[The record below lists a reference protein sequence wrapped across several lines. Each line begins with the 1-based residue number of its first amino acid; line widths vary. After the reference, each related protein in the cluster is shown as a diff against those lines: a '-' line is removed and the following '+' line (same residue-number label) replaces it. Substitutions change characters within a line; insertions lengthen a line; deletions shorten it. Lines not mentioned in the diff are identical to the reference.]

1 LRIRNNFNKPIP
13 DGRTDIFVWQN
24 YSIIDYATKAFQYA
38 KTAYPDSDLYMNDYN
53 SESNINKLNFFV
65 TLAKE
70 LKAANTGIPV

>member
-1 LRIRNNFNKPIP
+1 
-13 DGRTDIFVWQN
+13 
-24 YSIIDYATKAFQYA
+24 
-38 KTAYPDSDLYMNDYN
+38 MNDYN